1 MLYWIEYQDHPT
13 FEKIFR
19 LYDCYFSLFD
29 LSSQCSLHS
38 LPTPLFKCGNCK
50 PFFTFAHYTGV
61 LIPDFCLNTMMNL
74 DVNNDPRRQR
84 LFLNMYL
91 QRMCSPRQMDLDY
104 SLSQMLHIILSPT
117 KVLVL
122 WFSFWHIATRWLH
135 GESVLG
141 KDREMNC
148 RDQEPMG
155 AWWSVFYSDHDAV
168 CYGVFW
174 ILWNDPVDVRYCIF
188 SHCTVFEPTAS
199 EYQAA
204 GKWHIV
210 ASVGEQGGEIP
221 YTSFIALGS
230 YIKNNQETLKSFLKA
245 IKKAHTFLAEKSS
258 KEVAECIVKQ
268 FPSTTIDSIETSINS
283 YKSIDAWKTDLQATE
298 ASFDRLQDIMDSAGE
313 LTERA
318 PFDKIVDNSL
328 AKAVFG

>member
-141 KDREMNC
+141 KDRKVNC

-174 ILWNDPVDVRYCIF
+174 ALWNDPVDVRYCIF
-188 SHCTVFEPTAS
+188 SHCTVFEPLLFNVSFRLFFMIHRSAIFQWPFFALIS
-199 EYQAA
+199 
-204 GKWHIV
+204 GIV
-210 ASVGEQGGEIP
+210 
-221 YTSFIALGS
+221 IATVLW
-230 YIKNNQETLKSFLKA
+230 YLVNHFMRNQRTHSPE
-245 IKKAHTFLAEKSS
+245 HH
-258 KEVAECIVKQ
+258 Q
-268 FPSTTIDSIETSINS
+268 WN
-283 YKSIDAWKTDLQATE
+283 Q
-298 ASFDRLQDIMDSAGE
+298 Q
-313 LTERA
+313 
-318 PFDKIVDNSL
+318 
-328 AKAVFG
+328 